1 MYSATQNLLNAL
13 SSGLPLLLLTHYFG
27 ITVAGAYAFGIR
39 LIEAPMSLVM
49 SALRQ
54 VLFQRAGEM
63 RHHGRPLIQL
73 FLKSTAVLFGLGVG
87 PALLLAFSA
96 PALFAWVF
104 GAQWRT
110 AGESARYLVVWLLFV
125 FCNLPSV
132 LFARLVRLQ
141 REVLVFNIVLLIAR
155 VSALM
160 IGGTYLPRCRRS
172 PCSQGLAA

>member
-1 MYSATQNLLNAL
+1 M
-13 SSGLPLLLLTHYFG
+13 
-27 ITVAGAYAFGIR
+27 
-39 LIEAPMSLVM
+39 
-49 SALRQ
+49 
-54 VLFQRAGEM
+54 
-63 RHHGRPLIQL
+63 
-73 FLKSTAVLFGLGVG
+73 LFGLGVG

-110 AGESARYLVVWLLFV
+110 AGEFARYLVVWLLFV

-160 IGGTYLPRCRRS
+160 IGGTYLTALQTVALFS
-172 PCSQGLAA
+172 GVGGVMNLALIVLVGRMLVKREGEPSATEATAQ